1 MEDGPVDHSA
11 TLDAPFLLGTPRA
24 AREGSLDRERALD
37 RFLAGIERR
46 ALRIA
51 QLALRNHAE
60 AEDAVQDA
68 MIRLVRHYAARPEE
82 EWRPL
87 FYRIL
92 GNRII
97 DFQRRERLRRAVT
110 VIWRGSPDDER
121 SADPVE
127 SAVDPRGR
135 PDEALE
141 GEELLARIRAQL
153 RQHEQSD
160 DAVFTIGPYSF
171 KPASKLLLGEGGDKI
186 RLTEKETAILKYLFR
201 AGEKVVTRE
210 VLLQEVWGYNA
221 GVTTHTLETHIYR
234 LRQKIEADPSQ
245 ASLLVTEAGGYKLM
259 P

>member
-1 MEDGPVDHSA
+1 MEDGPVDRSA

-97 DFQRRERLRRAVT
+97 DFQRRERIRRAVT
-110 VIWRGSPDDER
+110 VIWRGPPDDER
-121 SADPVE
+121 SVDPVE

-141 GEELLARIRAQL
+141 GEELLARIEAVLATLSARQRQAFLLRNFEGLDVAQT
-153 RQHEQSD
+153 
-160 DAVFTIGPYSF
+160 AVAMGCSAGSVKTHY
-171 KPASKLLLGEGGDKI
+171 
-186 RLTEKETAILKYLFR
+186 FR
-201 AGEKVVTRE
+201 AM
-210 VLLQEVWGYNA
+210 QA
-221 GVTTHTLETHIYR
+221 LE
-234 LRQKIEADPSQ
+234 EALPEWK
-245 ASLLVTEAGGYKLM
+245 T
-259 P
+259 